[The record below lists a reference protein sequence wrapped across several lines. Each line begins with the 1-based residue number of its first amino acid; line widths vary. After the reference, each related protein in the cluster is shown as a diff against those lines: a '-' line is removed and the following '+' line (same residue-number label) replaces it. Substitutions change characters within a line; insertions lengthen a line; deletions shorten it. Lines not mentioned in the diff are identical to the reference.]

1 MITSIRYLEC
11 HTKRQGLEL
20 KLACTEIGRQLDNER
35 ENTIWTLCMFSEER
49 VNIKSWT
56 ENEFYSNFIL
66 GIIWQNWACLHWIIL
81 KNSKTKKSAMHKK
94 KQFILIY
101 SVSVPYVQMLFFISS
116 NSTYHWPVLA
126 VVKEN
131 VEFLL
136 VRVIAIAY
144 SYSFLFVVVVV
155 VVFLL
160 LEGSREVSTI
170 SQSTHLP
177 SSDIITYSN

>member
-1 MITSIRYLEC
+1 
-11 HTKRQGLEL
+11 
-20 KLACTEIGRQLDNER
+20 
-35 ENTIWTLCMFSEER
+35 
-49 VNIKSWT
+49 
-56 ENEFYSNFIL
+56 
-66 GIIWQNWACLHWIIL
+66 
-81 KNSKTKKSAMHKK
+81 MHKK

-155 VVFLL
+155 VLL
-160 LEGSREVSTI
+160 LEGSREVNTI

-177 SSDIITYSN
+177 SSDMITYSN

>member
-1 MITSIRYLEC
+1 MY
-11 HTKRQGLEL
+11 
-20 KLACTEIGRQLDNER
+20 
-35 ENTIWTLCMFSEER
+35 
-49 VNIKSWT
+49 
-56 ENEFYSNFIL
+56 
-66 GIIWQNWACLHWIIL
+66 
-81 KNSKTKKSAMHKK
+81 KK

-116 NSTYHWPVLA
+116 NSIYHWPVLA

-155 VVFLL
+155 LL
-160 LEGSREVSTI
+160 LEGSREVNTI

>member
-1 MITSIRYLEC
+1 
-11 HTKRQGLEL
+11 
-20 KLACTEIGRQLDNER
+20 
-35 ENTIWTLCMFSEER
+35 
-49 VNIKSWT
+49 
-56 ENEFYSNFIL
+56 
-66 GIIWQNWACLHWIIL
+66 
-81 KNSKTKKSAMHKK
+81 MHKK
-94 KQFILIY
+94 KQFILIH

-136 VRVIAIAY
+136 VRVIAISY

-155 VVFLL
+155 LL
-160 LEGSREVSTI
+160 SEGSREVNTI
-170 SQSTHLP
+170 SQTTHLP

>member
-1 MITSIRYLEC
+1 MY
-11 HTKRQGLEL
+11 
-20 KLACTEIGRQLDNER
+20 
-35 ENTIWTLCMFSEER
+35 
-49 VNIKSWT
+49 
-56 ENEFYSNFIL
+56 
-66 GIIWQNWACLHWIIL
+66 
-81 KNSKTKKSAMHKK
+81 KK

-101 SVSVPYVQMLFFISS
+101 SVSVPYVQILFFISS
-116 NSTYHWPVLA
+116 NSIYHWPVLA

-155 VVFLL
+155 VVVVGLL
-160 LEGSREVSTI
+160 LEGSREVNTI

>member
-1 MITSIRYLEC
+1 
-11 HTKRQGLEL
+11 
-20 KLACTEIGRQLDNER
+20 
-35 ENTIWTLCMFSEER
+35 
-49 VNIKSWT
+49 
-56 ENEFYSNFIL
+56 
-66 GIIWQNWACLHWIIL
+66 
-81 KNSKTKKSAMHKK
+81 MHKK

-116 NSTYHWPVLA
+116 NSTCHWPVLA

-155 VVFLL
+155 VVVFLL

>member
-1 MITSIRYLEC
+1 
-11 HTKRQGLEL
+11 
-20 KLACTEIGRQLDNER
+20 
-35 ENTIWTLCMFSEER
+35 
-49 VNIKSWT
+49 
-56 ENEFYSNFIL
+56 
-66 GIIWQNWACLHWIIL
+66 
-81 KNSKTKKSAMHKK
+81 MHKK

-155 VVFLL
+155 VVVFLL

>member
-1 MITSIRYLEC
+1 
-11 HTKRQGLEL
+11 
-20 KLACTEIGRQLDNER
+20 
-35 ENTIWTLCMFSEER
+35 
-49 VNIKSWT
+49 
-56 ENEFYSNFIL
+56 
-66 GIIWQNWACLHWIIL
+66 
-81 KNSKTKKSAMHKK
+81 MHKK
-94 KQFILIY
+94 KQFILIH

-155 VVFLL
+155 VVVFLL

-170 SQSTHLP
+170 SQSTYLP
-177 SSDIITYSN
+177 SSDVITYSNWY

>member
-1 MITSIRYLEC
+1 M
-11 HTKRQGLEL
+11 
-20 KLACTEIGRQLDNER
+20 
-35 ENTIWTLCMFSEER
+35 
-49 VNIKSWT
+49 
-56 ENEFYSNFIL
+56 
-66 GIIWQNWACLHWIIL
+66 GIIWQNWACLYWITL
-81 KNSKTKKSAMHKK
+81 KNQKLKISNVQEKK
-94 KQFILIY
+94 FILIY

-155 VVFLL
+155 VVFFYFWRGVGKWIQFLSPPTSHPL
-160 LEGSREVSTI
+160 ILSPTVINIKLFTYWYQKVIMMMMAVIISTN
-170 SQSTHLP
+170 TVENVVVYCGLM
-177 SSDIITYSN
+177 YCW

>member
-1 MITSIRYLEC
+1 
-11 HTKRQGLEL
+11 
-20 KLACTEIGRQLDNER
+20 
-35 ENTIWTLCMFSEER
+35 
-49 VNIKSWT
+49 
-56 ENEFYSNFIL
+56 
-66 GIIWQNWACLHWIIL
+66 
-81 KNSKTKKSAMHKK
+81 MHKK

-170 SQSTHLP
+170 SQSTQLP

>member
-1 MITSIRYLEC
+1 
-11 HTKRQGLEL
+11 
-20 KLACTEIGRQLDNER
+20 
-35 ENTIWTLCMFSEER
+35 
-49 VNIKSWT
+49 
-56 ENEFYSNFIL
+56 
-66 GIIWQNWACLHWIIL
+66 
-81 KNSKTKKSAMHKK
+81 MHKK

-116 NSTYHWPVLA
+116 NSICHWPVLA

-155 VVFLL
+155 VLL
-160 LEGSREVSTI
+160 LEGSREVNTI

>member
-1 MITSIRYLEC
+1 
-11 HTKRQGLEL
+11 
-20 KLACTEIGRQLDNER
+20 
-35 ENTIWTLCMFSEER
+35 
-49 VNIKSWT
+49 
-56 ENEFYSNFIL
+56 
-66 GIIWQNWACLHWIIL
+66 
-81 KNSKTKKSAMHKK
+81 MHKK
-94 KQFILIY
+94 KQFILIH

-136 VRVIAIAY
+136 VRVIAISY

-155 VVFLL
+155 LL
-160 LEGSREVSTI
+160 LEGSREVNTI
-170 SQSTHLP
+170 SQTTHLP

>member
-1 MITSIRYLEC
+1 MY
-11 HTKRQGLEL
+11 
-20 KLACTEIGRQLDNER
+20 
-35 ENTIWTLCMFSEER
+35 
-49 VNIKSWT
+49 
-56 ENEFYSNFIL
+56 
-66 GIIWQNWACLHWIIL
+66 
-81 KNSKTKKSAMHKK
+81 KK

-116 NSTYHWPVLA
+116 NSIYHWPVLA

-155 VVFLL
+155 VLL
-160 LEGSREVSTI
+160 LEGSREVNTI

>member
-1 MITSIRYLEC
+1 
-11 HTKRQGLEL
+11 
-20 KLACTEIGRQLDNER
+20 
-35 ENTIWTLCMFSEER
+35 
-49 VNIKSWT
+49 
-56 ENEFYSNFIL
+56 
-66 GIIWQNWACLHWIIL
+66 
-81 KNSKTKKSAMHKK
+81 MHKK
-94 KQFILIY
+94 KQFILIH

-155 VVFLL
+155 VLL
-160 LEGSREVSTI
+160 LEGSREVNTI
-170 SQSTHLP
+170 SQTTHLP
-177 SSDIITYSN
+177 SSDIITYSNWY

>member
-1 MITSIRYLEC
+1 MY
-11 HTKRQGLEL
+11 
-20 KLACTEIGRQLDNER
+20 
-35 ENTIWTLCMFSEER
+35 
-49 VNIKSWT
+49 
-56 ENEFYSNFIL
+56 
-66 GIIWQNWACLHWIIL
+66 
-81 KNSKTKKSAMHKK
+81 KK

-101 SVSVPYVQMLFFISS
+101 SVSVPYVQILFFISS
-116 NSTYHWPVLA
+116 NSIYHWPVLA
-126 VVKEN
+126 VVEEN

-155 VVFLL
+155 VLL
-160 LEGSREVSTI
+160 LEGSREVNTI

>member
-1 MITSIRYLEC
+1 
-11 HTKRQGLEL
+11 
-20 KLACTEIGRQLDNER
+20 
-35 ENTIWTLCMFSEER
+35 
-49 VNIKSWT
+49 
-56 ENEFYSNFIL
+56 
-66 GIIWQNWACLHWIIL
+66 
-81 KNSKTKKSAMHKK
+81 MHKK

-144 SYSFLFVVVVV
+144 SYSFFVVVVV
-155 VVFLL
+155 VVVVLL
-160 LEGSREVSTI
+160 LEGSREVNTI

>member
-1 MITSIRYLEC
+1 M
-11 HTKRQGLEL
+11 Q
-20 KLACTEIGRQLDNER
+20 
-35 ENTIWTLCMFSEER
+35 
-49 VNIKSWT
+49 
-56 ENEFYSNFIL
+56 
-66 GIIWQNWACLHWIIL
+66 
-81 KNSKTKKSAMHKK
+81 KK

-131 VEFLL
+131 VEFLR

>member
-1 MITSIRYLEC
+1 MY
-11 HTKRQGLEL
+11 
-20 KLACTEIGRQLDNER
+20 
-35 ENTIWTLCMFSEER
+35 
-49 VNIKSWT
+49 
-56 ENEFYSNFIL
+56 
-66 GIIWQNWACLHWIIL
+66 
-81 KNSKTKKSAMHKK
+81 KK
-94 KQFILIY
+94 KQFIFIY

-116 NSTYHWPVLA
+116 NSIYHWPVLA

-155 VVFLL
+155 VLL
-160 LEGSREVSTI
+160 LEGSREVNTI

-177 SSDIITYSN
+177 SSDMITYSN

>member
-1 MITSIRYLEC
+1 
-11 HTKRQGLEL
+11 
-20 KLACTEIGRQLDNER
+20 
-35 ENTIWTLCMFSEER
+35 
-49 VNIKSWT
+49 
-56 ENEFYSNFIL
+56 
-66 GIIWQNWACLHWIIL
+66 
-81 KNSKTKKSAMHKK
+81 MHKK
-94 KQFILIY
+94 KQFILIH

>member
-1 MITSIRYLEC
+1 
-11 HTKRQGLEL
+11 
-20 KLACTEIGRQLDNER
+20 
-35 ENTIWTLCMFSEER
+35 
-49 VNIKSWT
+49 
-56 ENEFYSNFIL
+56 
-66 GIIWQNWACLHWIIL
+66 
-81 KNSKTKKSAMHKK
+81 MHKK

-101 SVSVPYVQMLFFISS
+101 SVSVPYVQILFFISS
-116 NSTYHWPVLA
+116 NSIYHWPVLA

-144 SYSFLFVVVVV
+144 SYSILFVVVVV
-155 VVFLL
+155 VVFFLL

>member
-1 MITSIRYLEC
+1 MY
-11 HTKRQGLEL
+11 
-20 KLACTEIGRQLDNER
+20 
-35 ENTIWTLCMFSEER
+35 
-49 VNIKSWT
+49 
-56 ENEFYSNFIL
+56 
-66 GIIWQNWACLHWIIL
+66 
-81 KNSKTKKSAMHKK
+81 KK
-94 KQFILIY
+94 KKFILIY

-155 VVFLL
+155 VVVFFFLL
-160 LEGSREVSTI
+160 LEGSREVNTI

>member
-1 MITSIRYLEC
+1 
-11 HTKRQGLEL
+11 
-20 KLACTEIGRQLDNER
+20 
-35 ENTIWTLCMFSEER
+35 
-49 VNIKSWT
+49 
-56 ENEFYSNFIL
+56 
-66 GIIWQNWACLHWIIL
+66 
-81 KNSKTKKSAMHKK
+81 MHKK
-94 KQFILIY
+94 KEFILIY

-155 VVFLL
+155 VVVFFLL
-160 LEGSREVSTI
+160 LEGSREVNTI

>member
-1 MITSIRYLEC
+1 
-11 HTKRQGLEL
+11 
-20 KLACTEIGRQLDNER
+20 
-35 ENTIWTLCMFSEER
+35 
-49 VNIKSWT
+49 
-56 ENEFYSNFIL
+56 
-66 GIIWQNWACLHWIIL
+66 
-81 KNSKTKKSAMHKK
+81 MHKK

-116 NSTYHWPVLA
+116 NSTCHWPVLA

-155 VVFLL
+155 VLL
-160 LEGSREVSTI
+160 LEGSREVNTI

-177 SSDIITYSN
+177 SSDMITYSN

>member
-1 MITSIRYLEC
+1 MY
-11 HTKRQGLEL
+11 
-20 KLACTEIGRQLDNER
+20 
-35 ENTIWTLCMFSEER
+35 
-49 VNIKSWT
+49 
-56 ENEFYSNFIL
+56 
-66 GIIWQNWACLHWIIL
+66 
-81 KNSKTKKSAMHKK
+81 KK

-116 NSTYHWPVLA
+116 NSIYHWPVLA

-155 VVFLL
+155 LL
-160 LEGSREVSTI
+160 LEGSREVNTI
-170 SQSTHLP
+170 SQTTHLP

>member
-1 MITSIRYLEC
+1 
-11 HTKRQGLEL
+11 
-20 KLACTEIGRQLDNER
+20 
-35 ENTIWTLCMFSEER
+35 
-49 VNIKSWT
+49 
-56 ENEFYSNFIL
+56 
-66 GIIWQNWACLHWIIL
+66 
-81 KNSKTKKSAMHKK
+81 MHKK

-116 NSTYHWPVLA
+116 NSICHWPVLA

-136 VRVIAIAY
+136 VRVIAISY

-155 VVFLL
+155 LL
-160 LEGSREVSTI
+160 SEGSREVNTI
-170 SQSTHLP
+170 SQTTHLP

>member
-1 MITSIRYLEC
+1 M
-11 HTKRQGLEL
+11 
-20 KLACTEIGRQLDNER
+20 
-35 ENTIWTLCMFSEER
+35 
-49 VNIKSWT
+49 
-56 ENEFYSNFIL
+56 
-66 GIIWQNWACLHWIIL
+66 
-81 KNSKTKKSAMHKK
+81 
-94 KQFILIY
+94 
-101 SVSVPYVQMLFFISS
+101 
-116 NSTYHWPVLA
+116 LA

>member
-1 MITSIRYLEC
+1 MY
-11 HTKRQGLEL
+11 
-20 KLACTEIGRQLDNER
+20 
-35 ENTIWTLCMFSEER
+35 
-49 VNIKSWT
+49 
-56 ENEFYSNFIL
+56 
-66 GIIWQNWACLHWIIL
+66 
-81 KNSKTKKSAMHKK
+81 KK

-155 VVFLL
+155 VVFFLL